1 MKKKNSY
8 IGPDDSRFSRA
19 LHRARHHDQQP
30 TKESPARKPQY
41 SFRPTMSAAP
51 ENTTSLAI
59 LFSQETKENR
69 PPGLTTQIVDRTK
82 KKKKKNI
89 WKWGPI
95 RSMGSRSSGDRFP
108 CSFSIYIDSIN
119 GLPFTMN
126 ALCLFVKLHK
136 KNENT
141 TVQTR
146 PCRVLNGTA
155 DIDET
160 LQIQSSVRID
170 AKYDCNIWVSVCALE
185 MGGVALS
192 THCIDISRLVPQAS
206 GFDSPKPGR
215 SWATTVKLSGRAKG
229 ALLVVT
235 FACQLLGDGSSAGLG
250 LSTLESEPH
259 LLTTSPTMS
268 ELNLDD
274 VPSLES
280 LSSEEHSCQQPPACS
295 DKGLGHEKSAWCDAE
310 KNRILPKKQAERP
323 PDGSNLLTYCDAPQ
337 TPRDRSLRNLESGND
352 GNAAASDYS
361 SENDEVEFSVV
372 DQGVEMGS
380 IAFTERCP
388 NRQEDNPSEKM
399 QMGVDYGWQQGN
411 ASSFREQMQL
421 IEDELAR
428 LEACLVAED
437 SCKESKPVDGGWNA
451 EDGLKEK
458 MLLCEGCH
466 SEGTLA
472 ENPSIDKC
480 LNAGNITKESLYA
493 DGNWSAEDSLIEN
506 LSVNETWIADS
517 SLKGNQPVDVNWKRL
532 DEDDKK
538 AEETFLHEIARLSQ
552 GKQVVIGSS
561 DEDTDSV
568 TGEFLNLLESG
579 QNASNI
585 MSGSESNF
593 PPALL
598 LREFGQGLFLQTT
611 VSPSPNLEEDLG
623 LSLMDAAKLEMQK
636 AEQAI
641 RSKARAK
648 ILEDAETQALMQQWG
663 LNEKAFKFSPP
674 KTDYFSAHGKLIG
687 NLISS
692 PPLEEGLGS
701 LVKTKDGGYIRSMN
715 PGHFVNSKIGGRLVM
730 HVSKPVV
737 VPAEMGSSAMDL
749 LRKMAAFGIDNLTS
763 QAMMSMPMED
773 ITGKTIQQV
782 AVEESRTLEGPLN
795 EVARPTSRGTGY
807 GPEELDSHVSLLC
820 SDDIQMT
827 NKVNSNFI
835 NKISESKGRNVG
847 TRSTKDSLDEYVSV
861 ESLAPLAMQK
871 IEALALE
878 GLKIQSTMADEDAP
892 CYVDPLP
899 SVESNYGNTQKG
911 GGEGLAVMEEVA
923 STHKLVSKDSDENPI
938 QAGGILASAISL
950 EKWME
955 LDMGIANE
963 ADQKKNTRT
972 NKAAHQDLHVTN
984 SKNNSKRKQNN
995 SRFSCMNET
1004 LTIAMLV
1011 QLRDPLRNYEPVGV
1025 PMIAI
1030 IQAERVIKPP
1040 RAKLS
1045 KQVPMSANAESEED
1059 AEEQKPVQLQP
1070 QFKITE
1076 VHMAGLKAPDAV
1088 KKEWFF
1094 QKWGSK
1100 KQEQSGSRWLIANGM
1115 GKKNKPDL
1123 LKSKASPSQ
1132 SKTTVVKPG
1141 ETLWSISSRVHG
1153 TGSKWQ
1159 EIASLNPH
1167 IRNPDII
1174 FPSQTIRMK

>member
-1 MKKKNSY
+1 MKNKNSY
-8 IGPDDSRFSRA
+8 IGPEDASRFSRA

-30 TKESPARKPQY
+30 TKESPARKPQNSY
-41 SFRPTMSAAP
+41 RPTMSGAQ
-51 ENTTSLAI
+51 ENTTSLAL

-69 PPGLTTQIVDRTK
+69 PPDLTTQIVDRTK

-95 RSMGSRSSGDRFP
+95 KSRGSHSSGDRFP

-119 GLPFTMN
+119 GLPFTLN

-160 LQIQSSVRID
+160 LQLQSSVRIN
-170 AKYDCNIWVSVCALE
+170 AKYDCKIWVSVCALE

-192 THCIDISRLVPQAS
+192 THCIDISRLMPQAS
-206 GFDSPKPGR
+206 VFHSPKPGR
-215 SWATTVKLSGRAKG
+215 TWATTVKLSGRAKG

-250 LSTLESEPH
+250 LNTPESELH

-268 ELNLDD
+268 ELNLDE
-274 VPSLES
+274 VPSVET
-280 LSSEEHSCQQPPACS
+280 LSSEEHSCQQPPTCC
-295 DKGLGHEKSAWCDAE
+295 DNGLEHNKSAWCVAE
-310 KNRILPKKQAERP
+310 KNRILPKMQADRP
-323 PDGSNLLTYCDAPQ
+323 PDESSILTYCDKAPITRNQ
-337 TPRDRSLRNLESGND
+337 SLHTLESGND
-352 GNAAASDYS
+352 VNAAGSDSS
-361 SENDEVEFSVV
+361 SEDDEVEFSVV

-380 IAFTERCP
+380 RAFTERCP
-388 NRQEDNPSEKM
+388 DQREDNPSEKM
-399 QMGVDYGWQQGN
+399 QMRVDYEWQKGSG
-411 ASSFREQMQL
+411 SSFRQQMQL

-428 LEACLVAED
+428 LEACLEADD
-437 SCKESKPVDGGWNA
+437 SCRENISADAGWNA
-451 EDGLKEK
+451 EDGPTEK
-458 MLLCEGCH
+458 RTLCEGCN

-472 ENPSIDKC
+472 ENPSIDEC
-480 LNAGNITKESLYA
+480 LNAGDITKKSLSA
-493 DGNWSAEDSLIEN
+493 DGNWNPDDRSIEN
-506 LSVNETWIADS
+506 LPVNETWTVDS
-517 SLKGNQPVDVNWKRL
+517 SLKGDRPVDVNWKRL
-532 DEDDKK
+532 DEDGKK
-538 AEETFLHEIARLSQ
+538 IEESFLHEIAGLSQ

-585 MSGSESNF
+585 MLGSESNSL
-593 PPALL
+593 PAPL
-598 LREFGQGLFLQTT
+598 LREFGQGLFLPTT
-611 VSPSPNLEEDLG
+611 VGRSPNLEEDLG

-636 AEQAI
+636 VEQVI

-648 ILEDAETQALMQQWG
+648 ILEDAETQALMQEWG
-663 LNEKAFKFSPP
+663 LNEKAFKCSPP
-674 KTDYFSAHGKLIG
+674 KTDYFSAHGKLMG

-701 LVKTKDGGYIRSMN
+701 LVKTKDGGYIKSMN

-730 HVSKPVV
+730 HVSKPLV

-749 LRKMAAFGIDNLTS
+749 FRKMAAIGIDNLTS

-782 AVEESRTLEGPLN
+782 ALEGPRTLEGPFN
-795 EVARPTSRGTGY
+795 EVTRPTSRGVGD
-807 GPEELDSHVSLLC
+807 G
-820 SDDIQMT
+820 IQMISE
-827 NKVNSNFI
+827 VNSDFI
-835 NKISESKGRNVG
+835 EKVSESRGRNVG
-847 TRSTKDSLDEYVSV
+847 TMSTKDSLDEYVSV

-871 IEALALE
+871 IETLALE
-878 GLKIQSTMADEDAP
+878 GLKIQSSMADEDAP

-899 SVESNYGNTQKG
+899 SVEFNYGNTHKG
-911 GGEGLAVMEEVA
+911 GGLAVMDGVA
-923 STHKLVSKDSDENPI
+923 STHKLVFKDSDENPI
-938 QAGGILASAISL
+938 QTGGILASAISL

-955 LDMGIANE
+955 LDMAIANE
-963 ADQKKNTRT
+963 ADQNENTHT
-972 NKAAHQDLHVTN
+972 VKAAHQDLHVPN

-995 SRFSCMNET
+995 SRFSCLNET

-1045 KQVPMSANAESEED
+1045 KQVRMNTNAESEEED
-1059 AEEQKPVQLQP
+1059 VEEQKPIQLQP

-1088 KKEWFF
+1088 KKGWFF

-1123 LKSKASPSQ
+1123 PKSKASPSQ

-1174 FPSQTIRMK
+1174 FPNQAIRMK

>member
-8 IGPDDSRFSRA
+8 IGPEDDNRFNRA
-19 LHRARHHDQQP
+19 LHRGRHHDQQP
-30 TKESPARKPQY
+30 TKESPARKPKN
-41 SFRPTMSAAP
+41 SHRPTMSNAP
-51 ENTTSLAI
+51 ENTTSLAL
-59 LFSQETKENR
+59 LFLRETKENR
-69 PPGLTTQIVDRTK
+69 PPGLTAQVGDTTK
-82 KKKKKNI
+82 KKRKKTI

-95 RSMGSRSSGDRFP
+95 RSMGSRSSGDRYS

-160 LQIQSSVRID
+160 LQFQSSVRIN
-170 AKYDCNIWVSVCALE
+170 AKYDCGIWVSVCALE

-192 THCIDISRLVPQAS
+192 THCIDISRLVPQVSS
-206 GFDSPKPGR
+206 GFHSPKPGR
-215 SWATTVKLSGRAKG
+215 TWATTVKLSGRAKG

-235 FACQLLGDGSSAGLG
+235 FACQLLGDGTSAGLG
-250 LSTLESEPH
+250 LSTPEPEFH

-280 LSSEEHSCQQPPACS
+280 LSLEEHSSQQPSAWS
-295 DKGLGHEKSAWCDAE
+295 DKGMGHKISDAE
-310 KNRILPKKQAERP
+310 NNGMLPQKQAERP
-323 PDGSNLLTYCDAPQ
+323 PYGSTSLPYCDAPPI
-337 TPRDRSLRNLESGND
+337 PRCQSLHNFESGND
-352 GNAAASDYS
+352 INAAGSDCS
-361 SENDEVEFSVV
+361 PEDEDVEFNVV

-380 IAFTERCP
+380 IAFTERCL
-388 NRQEDNPSEKM
+388 NQQEDNVTEKM
-399 QMGVDYGWQQGN
+399 QIGVEYGWRQGPG
-411 ASSFREQMQL
+411 SSFREQMQL
-421 IEDELAR
+421 IEEELAR

-437 SCKESKPVDGGWNA
+437 SCRESIPVDEGWNA
-451 EDGLKEK
+451 KDGLKEK
-458 MLLCEGCH
+458 MSLCDGCH
-466 SEGTLA
+466 SEGTLK
-472 ENPSIDKC
+472 ENPPIEEY
-480 LNAGNITKESLYA
+480 GNITKGSLYA
-493 DGNWSAEDSLIEN
+493 VGNLNPEDRLIHSLP
-506 LSVNETWIADS
+506 VNKTLIVDS
-517 SLKGNQPVDVNWKRL
+517 SLKGNQPADVNWKKL
-532 DEDDKK
+532 DEDDNKV
-538 AEETFLHEIARLSQ
+538 EETFLHEIAGLSQ
-552 GKQVVIGSS
+552 GKQVAIGSS

-579 QNASNI
+579 QNASSD
-585 MSGSESNF
+585 MSGSKSKF

-598 LREFGQGLFLQTT
+598 LRKFRQGLFLQTT
-611 VSPSPNLEEDLG
+611 VSQSPNLEEDTG

-636 AEQAI
+636 EEQAV
-641 RSKARAK
+641 RSKVRAK
-648 ILEDAETQALMQQWG
+648 ILEDAETQALMQEWG
-663 LNEKAFKFSPP
+663 LNEKSFKFSPP
-674 KTDYFSAHGKLIG
+674 KTDHLSAYGKLMG

-692 PPLEEGLGS
+692 PPLDEGLGS
-701 LVKTKDGGYIRSMN
+701 LIQTKDGGYVRSMN
-715 PGHFVNSKIGGRLVM
+715 PVHFVNSKIGGRLVM

-737 VPAEMGSSAMDL
+737 VTAEMGSSAMDL
-749 LRKMAAFGIDNLTS
+749 LRKMAAVGIDDLTS

-773 ITGKTIQQV
+773 ITGKTIQQI
-782 AVEESRTLEGPLN
+782 ALEGSRTLDGLLN
-795 EVARPTSRGTGY
+795 EAARPTSCGIGY
-807 GPEELDSHVSLLC
+807 GSEELENHLALFR

-827 NKVNSNFI
+827 NKVDSDFM
-835 NKISESKGRNVG
+835 KRVSESRGRSVG
-847 TRSTKDSLDEYVSV
+847 TRSTKDSLDEYVSI
-861 ESLAPLAMQK
+861 ESLAPLAMEK

-878 GLKIQSTMADEDAP
+878 GLKIQSAMADEDAP
-892 CYVDPLP
+892 SYVDPLP
-899 SVESNYGNTQKG
+899 WVESNYGNTDKG
-911 GGEGLAVMEEVA
+911 GRGLVVMDEAA
-923 STHKLVSKDSDENPI
+923 STHMLVSKDSDENPI
-938 QAGGILASAISL
+938 QTGGILASAISL

-963 ADQKKNTRT
+963 ADQNENTHT
-972 NKAAHQDLHVTN
+972 VKAANRDLHVAN
-984 SKNNSKRKQNN
+984 SKSNSKKKQNN

-1045 KQVPMSANAESEED
+1045 KQVPMRANAESEEED
-1059 AEEQKPVQLQP
+1059 AEEKSVQLQP

-1076 VHMAGLKAPDAV
+1076 VHMAGLKAPDAE

-1115 GKKNKPDL
+1115 GKKNKPAL
-1123 LKSKASPSQ
+1123 LKSKALPSQ
-1132 SKTTVVKPG
+1132 SKSTVVKPG

-1159 EIASLNPH
+1159 DIASLNPH

-1174 FPSQTIRMK
+1174 FPNQTIRMK